1 MSLISLF
8 AFSILLCSIHC
19 VLPAEAAQVSG
30 HHHHST
36 DTDQDHKL
44 CGILCSGVTPS
55 TLATLLLIKLMLVA
69 LALILDADIRGRDRW
84 LFWAQPRAPPHKS

>member
-8 AFSILLCSIHC
+8 AISILLCSIHC

-30 HHHHST
+30 HHHHGT

-44 CGILCSGVTPS
+44 CGILCSGAIPPALPS
-55 TLATLLLIKLMLVA
+55 PLLIELVLASFA
-69 LALILDADIRGRDRW
+69 LVLAADLRGRDRW
-84 LFWAQPRAPPHKS
+84 LLWAQPRAPPL